1 VESNKY
7 QISLKKPVNYV
18 NKIYLIFAF
27 LLHSSI
33 NIKDYL
39 DNKGDIM
46 EDIIVQSA
54 MAEIAM
60 WDAFH
65 TGRGANATGLLA
77 LILGFWVAARFSSV
91 SLEKN
96 VNLFGKITGNSEI
109 IKRLTQ
115 SLTVDSAKIKLD
127 LNWSPPVQSDKGI
140 EKTVNWY
147 NRSLLDNNNS

>member
-1 VESNKY
+1 
-7 QISLKKPVNYV
+7 
-18 NKIYLIFAF
+18 
-27 LLHSSI
+27 
-33 NIKDYL
+33 
-39 DNKGDIM
+39 M

-96 VNLFGKITGNSEI
+96 VNLFGKIIITAFAVSIFMMSVIVFTNIESNDCPLTALLVKFNPNFLPNNTGQEF
-109 IKRLTQ
+109 
-115 SLTVDSAKIKLD
+115 
-127 LNWSPPVQSDKGI
+127 
-140 EKTVNWY
+140 
-147 NRSLLDNNNS
+147 

>member
-1 VESNKY
+1 
-7 QISLKKPVNYV
+7 
-18 NKIYLIFAF
+18 
-27 LLHSSI
+27 
-33 NIKDYL
+33 
-39 DNKGDIM
+39 M

-96 VNLFGKITGNSEI
+96 GNLVG
-109 IKRLTQ
+109 
-115 SLTVDSAKIKLD
+115 
-127 LNWSPPVQSDKGI
+127 
-140 EKTVNWY
+140 
-147 NRSLLDNNNS
+147 

>member
-1 VESNKY
+1 
-7 QISLKKPVNYV
+7 
-18 NKIYLIFAF
+18 
-27 LLHSSI
+27 
-33 NIKDYL
+33 
-39 DNKGDIM
+39 M

-96 VNLFGKITGNSEI
+96 VNLVHFENNRIEISFNDNLDKNFIKDLSLKLFEWTGDRWIITLSKSKGELSIKDKQKNKKIKNI
-109 IKRLTQ
+109 N
-115 SLTVDSAKIKLD
+115 SAKQSKLYKN
-127 LNWSPPVQSDKGI
+127 LI
-140 EKTVNWY
+140 EKFPDADLIDVKPKEEN
-147 NRSLLDNNNS
+147 D

>member
-1 VESNKY
+1 
-7 QISLKKPVNYV
+7 
-18 NKIYLIFAF
+18 
-27 LLHSSI
+27 
-33 NIKDYL
+33 
-39 DNKGDIM
+39 M

-96 VNLFGKITGNSEI
+96 VNLFGKIIITAFAVSIFMMSVIVFTNIGNLFEGQAAA
-109 IKRLTQ
+109 LAA
-115 SLTVDSAKIKLD
+115 LDAANGDVDLSPAAQAYLASQDEGSGFGRAVALMMSISALAIAVLPLWINTND
-127 LNWSPPVQSDKGI
+127 
-140 EKTVNWY
+140 
-147 NRSLLDNNNS
+147 

>member
-1 VESNKY
+1 
-7 QISLKKPVNYV
+7 
-18 NKIYLIFAF
+18 
-27 LLHSSI
+27 
-33 NIKDYL
+33 
-39 DNKGDIM
+39 M

-96 VNLFGKITGNSEI
+96 VNLFGKII
-109 IKRLTQ
+109 ITAFAVSIFMMSVIVFTILAIFLKVKPQLLLHLMLQ
-115 SLTVDSAKIKLD
+115 MVMLILVLLLKL
-127 LNWSPPVQSDKGI
+127 I
-140 EKTVNWY
+140 
-147 NRSLLDNNNS
+147 